1 MIRASSHRVFLFGL
15 FLLSLLTVS
24 SRQADAEAAAVSSG
38 TLTLQDALS
47 IAQKENPEIKAARQ
61 RWEATKSRVSQ
72 AATPE
77 KPRID
82 FERMYAPK
90 GQNVISG
97 AEEKNIAV
105 SQEIP
110 FPTTLYFMSRR
121 ARQEAKQ
128 AEAAYRAKE
137 LDVLARVKT
146 AYAML
151 FLSRHS
157 IHIFEENVQLMRQFA
172 KVAESKYAAGRAQQ
186 ADALKAQVELSKML
200 NELVTL
206 EQEKETNAAMLNTL
220 LNRSPEFP
228 LGEPADPE
236 LKNLSQELEELEA
249 LAVQARPELR
259 EAALAIEKSRTSVAL
274 SRSEYLPD
282 IMLQYRR
289 RNMVMG
295 TDSHDA
301 MVGLSVP
308 LWFWRQG
315 AMVREAKAER
325 DMAKAEYQAMK
336 NMTLFDVKN
345 LLVKAQTARR
355 LIELYQTSVL
365 PQAEQALKVTE
376 AAYRSDKMSFLE
388 LLDAVRTWLDF
399 RLEHY
404 EHLAQYEQFMAEL
417 ERAVGGKLEILNQEE
432 RQ

>member
-1 MIRASSHRVFLFGL
+1 MIRMLLRRVSIIEI
-15 FLLSLLTVS
+15 FLLSLWVTGHQRVY
-24 SRQADAEAAAVSSG
+24 AEATMVSSG
-38 TLTLQDALS
+38 TFTLQEVLA
-47 IAQKENPEIKAARQ
+47 IAQKENPEIKAAQQ
-61 RWEATKSRVSQ
+61 RWEATKSRISQ
-72 AATPE
+72 AATPD
-77 KPRID
+77 KPRVD
-82 FERMYAPK
+82 FERMYAPRDK
-90 GQNVISG
+90 NVWLG

-121 ARQEAKQ
+121 ARQEAEQ

-137 LDVLARVKT
+137 LNVLARVKT

-228 LGEPADPE
+228 LGEPADPK
-236 LKNLSQELEELEA
+236 LQNLSHELEELEA

-259 EAALAIEKSRTSVAL
+259 EAALAIEKSRTSVVL
-274 SRSEYLPD
+274 GRSEYLPD

-301 MVGLSVP
+301 MVGFSVP

-355 LIELYQTSVL
+355 LIDLYQTSVL

-376 AAYRSDKMSFLE
+376 AAYRSDKINFLE
-388 LLDAVRTWLDF
+388 LLDAVRTWLNF

-404 EHLAQYEQFMAEL
+404 EHLAQYEQFVAEL
-417 ERAVGGKLEILNQEE
+417 ERAVGGNLEILSQEE